1 MEKNKTSKLTFF
13 KFFLG
18 RMGIVNF
25 WELVQ
30 SSGRNISIETLRG
43 KKLAVDVS
51 IWLNQIVRASRTSS
65 GEFVP
70 NAHIYIV
77 VFRLCKLVY
86 YGIKPVIVFDGEA
99 PALKKRTLRQRK
111 ERARNAKQKMDD
123 IREEINLIDM
133 ASKVQNGV
141 GYNPSIN

>member
-1 MEKNKTSKLTFF
+1 
-13 KFFLG
+13 
-18 RMGIVNF
+18 MGIVNF

-51 IWLNQIVRASRTSS
+51 IWLNQIVRASRTAS
-65 GEFVP
+65 GELVP

-123 IREEINLIDM
+123 IREEISLIDL
-133 ASKVQNGV
+133 ASKVQRGV
-141 GYNPSIN
+141 GHNSSID

>member
-1 MEKNKTSKLTFF
+1 MEDELTIFI
-13 KFFLG
+13 FFLL
-18 RMGIVNF
+18 RMGIANF

-51 IWLNQIVRASRTSS
+51 IWLNQIVRASRTAS

-111 ERARNAKQKMDD
+111 ERARSAKQKMDD
-123 IREEINLIDM
+123 IREEISLIDL
-133 ASKVQNGV
+133 ASKVQCGV
-141 GYNPSIN
+141 GHN

>member
-1 MEKNKTSKLTFF
+1 
-13 KFFLG
+13 
-18 RMGIVNF
+18 
-25 WELVQ
+25 
-30 SSGRNISIETLRG
+30 
-43 KKLAVDVS
+43 
-51 IWLNQIVRASRTSS
+51 
-65 GEFVP
+65 
-70 NAHIYIV
+70 
-77 VFRLCKLVY
+77 VY